1 MRIRDAPRLNKAK
14 ELTQTDR
21 SDFKGTRQSIKQ
33 KQFMKM
39 GGLGGSD
46 IWITLWD
53 CTFLINQW
61 CIHADALAGEDC
73 LQGLHILL
81 QAVLPN
87 IRSLIVTSTNR
98 AGKTNY

>member
-1 MRIRDAPRLNKAK
+1 
-14 ELTQTDR
+14 
-21 SDFKGTRQSIKQ
+21 
-33 KQFMKM
+33 M
-39 GGLGGSD
+39 GGLGRSD

-87 IRSLIVTSTNR
+87 IRSLI